1 MLNKLVLRKIFR
13 PLVARWL
20 LNHQCEYE
28 ILGSEYGSWPLP
40 TKFLGQKLN
49 CVTFGVGEDLSF
61 EIEVSKSTKLHL
73 TAFDPTSRAAAY
85 YKSVR
90 GFLPDASF
98 YQKAVVGNHREAYF
112 SPPEIE
118 SHVSVT
124 AARAHSPR
132 LSLDA
137 VTVGDI
143 KDSLFLRKADIIKMD
158 IEGFENTVV
167 PELIK
172 VGILPEFYLIE
183 FHHYIYEENTLGQTL
198 STIKLLEANG
208 YGCFYISKTGT
219 EYGFR
224 KKCVDS

>member
-1 MLNKLVLRKIFR
+1 MLNKIIFRKLFR

-20 LNHQCEYE
+20 LNCECDYQV
-28 ILGSEYGSWPLP
+28 LGSEYGSWPLP
-40 TKFLGQKLN
+40 TKFLGENLN

-61 EIEVSKSTKLHL
+61 EIEVSKLTKLHL

-85 YKSVR
+85 YKSVKQL
-90 GFLPDASF
+90 LPNASF
-98 YQKAVVGNHREAYF
+98 NQKAVVGNSREAHF

-132 LSLDA
+132 VSLDA
-137 VTVGDI
+137 VTVGEI
-143 KDSLFLRKADIIKMD
+143 EDSLFLRQADIIKMD

-167 PELIK
+167 PALINAE
-172 VGILPEFYLIE
+172 ILPEFYLIE
-183 FHHYIYEENTLGQTL
+183 FHHYIYEENTLGETL
-198 STIKLLEANG
+198 STIKSLQANG